1 MLDTIE
7 IKITLL
13 ETTKAYAV
21 NPVEV
26 TGIND
31 KAIALL
37 ALRQAF
43 IAAGTPLA
51 TASLLKRHPVP
62 EGTTQASWLKGL
74 EGSVQDS
81 DFPTPEAIWT
91 EGQAK
96 ALKAYE
102 PSKSG
107 GAAKV
112 ALQDAL
118 ALIAK
123 MQAELAAL
131 KGE

>member
-1 MLDTIE
+1 MNTIE
-7 IKITLL
+7 IEVTLL
-13 ETTKAYAV
+13 ETTKVYTV

-26 TGIND
+26 TGIED
-31 KAIALL
+31 KAVALL

-43 IAAGTPLA
+43 IAAGKPLA
-51 TASLLKRHPVP
+51 TANLLKRHPAP
-62 EGTTQASWLKGL
+62 QGIKQADWLKGL
-74 EGSVQDS
+74 EGSVQDN
-81 DFPTPEAIWT
+81 DFPTPEEVWT

-107 GAAKV
+107 SATKV
-112 ALQDAL
+112 ALNDAL
-118 ALIAK
+118 ALIAR

-131 KGE
+131 KGQ